1 MLMGVGVMVQQNV
14 YDDDDD
20 DGVMGGAL
28 RVPFTGLNLCD
39 VSPMLRH
46 PRDTQMCNYFEIYAF
61 FVSTKREI
69 VDLCVFLCIN
79 SGVNVIIMVG
89 NLLFSDE
96 RA

>member
-1 MLMGVGVMVQQNV
+1 MMMMM
-14 YDDDDD
+14 
-20 DGVMGGAL
+20 VMGGAL

-69 VDLCVFLCIN
+69 VDLCVFFMYKFWGKCHHH
-79 SGVNVIIMVG
+79 G
-89 NLLFSDE
+89 
-96 RA
+96 R

>member
-1 MLMGVGVMVQQNV
+1 MYMTTMM
-14 YDDDDD
+14 
-20 DGVMGGAL
+20 VMGGAL